1 VDPQGVVAQPGTL
14 SRAGRRRAL
23 TVLCVTQI
31 TSWGVL
37 YYAFPVLAP
46 AISETTGWSAVWVTA
61 GFSASQITAAL
72 VGVPVGRWL
81 DRSGPRPVMTVG
93 SLLAVPAV
101 VAIATAQSLAWFLA
115 AWLLAGVAM
124 AGVLYQPAF
133 AALIRWYGR
142 RRVAGLTS
150 LTLVAGLSS
159 TVFAP
164 LTAALDE
171 HLDWRHT
178 YLVLAAVLAVITIPA
193 HVLGLR
199 LPWPAAEAVDERA
212 DQIDHQPARIA
223 RSRAFVALTV
233 AMSLAA
239 FAVYAVVVNLVP
251 LLTARGLSTST
262 AALALGLG
270 GVGQVCGRLG
280 YAPLVA
286 RTTVRRRTLVVLLAG
301 ALATVLL
308 GLVPGPAALLV
319 VMSVV
324 VGMARGIFTLLQATA
339 ISDRWGAIHYGRLSG
354 LLAAPVTLA
363 AAIAPWA
370 GSALA
375 SWLGGYPAVFLVLA
389 AAGVVAALL
398 STSSTPVQRPD

>member
-1 VDPQGVVAQPGTL
+1 VVAQPGALT
-14 SRAGRRRAL
+14 RAGRRRAL

-46 AISETTGWSAVWVTA
+46 AISATTGWSAVWVTA

-81 DRSGPRPVMTVG
+81 DRSGPRPVMTAG

-101 VAIATAQSLAWFLA
+101 LAIAAAQSLPWFLA

-133 AALIRWYGR
+133 AALTRWYGP
-142 RRVAGLTS
+142 RRVFALTA

-164 LTAALDE
+164 LTAVLGE

-178 YLVLAAVLAVITIPA
+178 YLVLAAVLAVITLPA

-199 LPWPAAEAVDERA
+199 LPWPAAEVVDEHA
-212 DQIDHQPARIA
+212 DRLDDHPARITHG
-223 RSRAFVALTV
+223 RAFLMLTV

-286 RTTVRRRTLVVLLAG
+286 RTTVRTRTLVVLLTG
-301 ALATVLL
+301 AATTALL
-308 GLVPGPAALLV
+308 GLLPGPPLLLIT
-319 VMSVV
+319 MSVSA
-324 VGMARGIFTLLQATA
+324 GTARGIFTLLQATA
-339 ISDRWGAIHYGRLSG
+339 ISDRWGAMHYGRLSG
-354 LLAAPVTLA
+354 LLAAPVMLA
-363 AAIAPWA
+363 GAVAPWA
-370 GSALA
+370 GSAMA

-389 AAGVVAALL
+389 AAGVAAALL
-398 STSSTPVQRPD
+398 STGSTSVHRPG